1 MRLAYCLERVVDG
14 KFSLS
19 DNSEMSKVLLVYE
32 DYADLMTVDATL
44 KRVGFDVLGIS
55 SEYSLADQ
63 MLGFNPDVVVGSG
76 RAGKVTT
83 LGVGKRLKEMTR
95 WPGKSVLIFPPNFKP
110 SPQDLLKLRVDMI
123 LESPV
128 PPMRLVQ
135 VIARLL
141 GQDENLILERL
152 NKMTMDN
159 TGKANTIGGAG
170 GMRSNTDGEAVFVRG
185 STEDGEEGDAPERI
199 EEDSERRRVEFRFGE
214 KMKAD
219 HVPAAGFKIAA
230 EEPGFADVDLS
241 ALERELT
248 GGGAPE
254 PERIEPSLE
263 EAFLSTLDHEAKQQ
277 EVPDLNPSEQLAQ
290 AEAGLK
296 AKMAR
301 YAEMTKDVKLAPKST
316 VTRVEA
322 RKRQKALMA
331 DWSIQDLADLDSLRR
346 EFTKALFKK

>member
-1 MRLAYCLERVVDG
+1 
-14 KFSLS
+14 
-19 DNSEMSKVLLVYE
+19 MSKVLLVYE

-44 KRVGFDVLGIS
+44 KRVGFDVLAIS
-55 SEYSLADQ
+55 SEYSMADQ
-63 MLGFNPDVVVGSG
+63 MLGFNPDVVVGAG

-110 SPQDLLKLRVDMI
+110 APQDLLKLRVDMI

-128 PPMRLVQ
+128 PAMRLVQ

-159 TGKANTIGGAG
+159 SNKANVIGGAG
-170 GMRSNTDGEAVFVRG
+170 GMRANNAGEAVFVRG
-185 STEDGEEGDAPERI
+185 ATEGEEGDAPERI

-214 KMKAD
+214 KMQPDNVAS
-219 HVPAAGFKIAA
+219 PGFKIAS

-254 PERIEPSLE
+254 PERIEPALE
-263 EAFLSTLDHEAKQQ
+263 EEPLTPLDHEA
-277 EVPDLNPSEQLAQ
+277 NPEGNPAQQLAQ

-301 YAEMTKDVKLAPKST
+301 YAEMTKDVKVASKST

-331 DWSIQDLADLDSLRR
+331 DWSIQELSELDSLRR

>member
-1 MRLAYCLERVVDG
+1 
-14 KFSLS
+14 
-19 DNSEMSKVLLVYE
+19 MSKVLLVYE

-55 SEYSLADQ
+55 SEYSMADQ

-110 SPQDLLKLRVDMI
+110 APQDLLKLRVDMI

-128 PPMRLVQ
+128 PVMRLVQ

-152 NKMTMDN
+152 NKMSMD
-159 TGKANTIGGAG
+159 TGSKANVIGGAG
-170 GMRSNTDGEAVFVRG
+170 GMRANTDGEAVFVRG
-185 STEDGEEGDAPERI
+185 ASEGEDSGDAPERI

-214 KMKAD
+214 KMQPENVA
-219 HVPAAGFKIAA
+219 VPGFKIAT

-254 PERIEPSLE
+254 PERIDPALE
-263 EAFLSTLDHEAKQQ
+263 DAFLSTLDHEAKP
-277 EVPDLNPSEQLAQ
+277 EENPAVNPLDQLAQ
-290 AEAGLK
+290 ADAQLK

-301 YAEMTKDVKLAPKST
+301 YAEMTKDVKLAPKSN

-331 DWSIQDLADLDSLRR
+331 DWSIQELSELDSLRR

>member
-1 MRLAYCLERVVDG
+1 
-14 KFSLS
+14 
-19 DNSEMSKVLLVYE
+19 MSKVLLVYE

-44 KRVGFDVLGIS
+44 KRVGFDVLAIS
-55 SEYSLADQ
+55 SEYSMADQ
-63 MLGFNPDVVVGSG
+63 MLGFNPDLVVGAG
-76 RAGKVTT
+76 RGGKVTT

-95 WPGKSVLIFPPNFKP
+95 WPGKSVLIFPANFKP
-110 SPQDLLKLRVDMI
+110 APQDLLKLRVDMI

-128 PPMRLVQ
+128 PAMRLVQ

-152 NKMTMDN
+152 NKMAMDSAP
-159 TGKANTIGGAG
+159 KANTIGGAG
-170 GMRSNTDGEAVFVRG
+170 GMRANTDGEAVFVKG
-185 STEDGEEGDAPERI
+185 GAEGEEGDSPERV

-214 KMKAD
+214 RMQPD
-219 HVPAAGFKIAA
+219 NVVSPPGFRLNPD
-230 EEPGFADVDLS
+230 EPGFADVDLG

-254 PERIEPSLE
+254 PERIEPALE
-263 EAFLSTLDHEAKQQ
+263 EETVSPLDHE
-277 EVPDLNPSEQLAQ
+277 VNPLEELAQ

-301 YAEMTKDVKLAPKST
+301 YAEMTKDVKVAPKST

-331 DWSIQDLADLDSLRR
+331 DWSIQELSELDSLRR

>member
-1 MRLAYCLERVVDG
+1 
-14 KFSLS
+14 
-19 DNSEMSKVLLVYE
+19 MSKVLLVYE

-83 LGVGKRLKEMTR
+83 LGVGKKLKEMTR

-110 SPQDLLKLRVDMI
+110 APQDLLKLRVDMI

-128 PPMRLVQ
+128 PAMRLVQ

-159 TGKANTIGGAG
+159 SGKANVIGGAG
-170 GMRSNTDGEAVFVRG
+170 GMRANTDSEAVFVRG
-185 STEDGEEGDAPERI
+185 GAEGEEGDAPERI

-214 KMKAD
+214 KMKPDNVAS
-219 HVPAAGFKIAA
+219 PSFKISS

-241 ALERELT
+241 ELEKELT

-254 PERIEPSLE
+254 PERIEPALE
-263 EAFLSTLDHEAKQQ
+263 EEPLSPLDHE
-277 EVPDLNPSEQLAQ
+277 VNPEGNPEGSPAEQLAQ

-316 VTRVEA
+316 LTRVEA

-331 DWSIQDLADLDSLRR
+331 DWSIQELAELDSLRR

>member
-1 MRLAYCLERVVDG
+1 
-14 KFSLS
+14 
-19 DNSEMSKVLLVYE
+19 MSKVLLVYE
-32 DYADLMTVDATL
+32 DYADLMSVDAML
-44 KRVGFDVLGIS
+44 KRVGFDVLAIS
-55 SEYSLADQ
+55 SEYSMADQ

-83 LGVGKRLKEMTR
+83 LGVGKRLKEMSR

-110 SPQDLLKLRVDMI
+110 APQDLLKLRVDMI

-128 PPMRLVQ
+128 PAMRLVQ

-141 GQDENLILERL
+141 GQDENIILDRL
-152 NKMTMDN
+152 NKMAME
-159 TGKANTIGGAG
+159 AG
-170 GMRSNTDGEAVFVRG
+170 GKPNTVGTGGVKPQTDGEAVFVRG
-185 STEDGEEGDAPERI
+185 GSEGEDGESVERV
-199 EEDSERRRVEFRFGE
+199 EEDSERRRVEFRFGQ
-214 KMKAD
+214 KMQAETAGSEALKAD
-219 HVPAAGFKIAA
+219 SEA
-230 EEPGFADVDLS
+230 PGFADVDLS

-254 PERIEPSLE
+254 PDRIDPALE
-263 EAFLSTLDHEAKQQ
+263 EAFLSTLDHEAKSPEAQ
-277 EVPDLNPSEQLAQ
+277 EGNPLKQLAQ

-296 AKMAR
+296 EKMAR
-301 YAEMTKDVKLAPKST
+301 YAEMTKDVKVAPKST

-331 DWSIQDLADLDSLRR
+331 DWDAQSLQDLDSLRR